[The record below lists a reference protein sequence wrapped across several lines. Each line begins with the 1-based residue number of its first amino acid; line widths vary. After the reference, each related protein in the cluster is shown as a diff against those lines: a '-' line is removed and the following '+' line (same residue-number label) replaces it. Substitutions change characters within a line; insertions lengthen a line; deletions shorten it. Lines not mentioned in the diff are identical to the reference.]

1 MGEASTR
8 NPKHT
13 WVSPFDNYLLGLV
26 RWVYEIVDAVLNV
39 DWKRRG
45 GDYTAVVFQ
54 FA

>member
-13 WVSPFDNYLLGLV
+13 WVPTFDNYLLGLV
-26 RWVYEIVDAVLNV
+26 RWVYENVDAVLNV
-39 DWKRRG
+39 DWKRCG
-45 GDYTAVVFQ
+45 VDYTAFMLQ